1 MLVLKWLGSDS
12 GSHTICSAVTN
23 IYCFHSKITECRYWN
38 KVSFSFSEG
47 KLVYSFVDQVFYHM
61 FFTKCQINTATRP
74 LVSNFVTTR
83 RTFKHEWEIVF
94 NYAMKL
100 LITREK
106 FDMAFVASAASNLKV
121 WSPYLVSVN
130 CDFFMM

>member
-1 MLVLKWLGSDS
+1 M
-12 GSHTICSAVTN
+12 
-23 IYCFHSKITECRYWN
+23 
-38 KVSFSFSEG
+38 
-47 KLVYSFVDQVFYHM
+47 
-61 FFTKCQINTATRP
+61 
-74 LVSNFVTTR
+74 
-83 RTFKHEWEIVF
+83 F